1 MLLGAIDTERTDIM
15 SVKQMYFQQKA
26 PFRKEE
32 NYQTH
37 KTRRQI
43 GVRSLAR
50 YLFLWGKGNIYF
62 FVRSLARCLSL
73 CKVSIYF
80 FVHSL
85 ARYLFFVQS

>member
-15 SVKQMYFQQKA
+15 SVKQMYFLQKA

-50 YLFLWGKGNIYF
+50 YLFFG
-62 FVRSLARCLSL
+62 
-73 CKVSIYF
+73 
-80 FVHSL
+80 
-85 ARYLFFVQS
+85 QS